1 MMKTNICRIAAS
13 MLLVTVAVP
22 AFPGH
27 QPKMSGWTDD
37 LVQPIVTP
45 AAAKSAAEWAHG
57 GLADRVVLDR
67 HAGPLAYRVDLVAG
81 STHREVLVDASSG
94 KVLGEHLVTIP
105 ATPGYRR
112 G

>member
-1 MMKTNICRIAAS
+1 MMKSNVYGIATVT
-13 MLLVTVAVP
+13 LLLAGAVP
-22 AFPGH
+22 AFAGH
-27 QPKMSGWTDD
+27 QPRMSGSTDD

-81 STHREVLVDASSG
+81 STHREVMVDASSG
-94 KVLGEHLVTIP
+94 KVLGEYPVTVP